1 MSLDLTVLRLL
12 KRRDRCDRLA
22 RAVPKQVLD
31 PQTARLLAAADTAAR
46 QLAPTFTHLACRS
59 SLSCYLVLPGDDDND
74 DGFA

>member
-31 PQTARLLAAADTAAR
+31 PQTATILADFRAFFARSLTLLS
-46 QLAPTFTHLACRS
+46 CRTLSS
-59 SLSCYLVLPGDDDND
+59 SLGSRFVTRR
-74 DGFA
+74 